1 MHHCF
6 FYRRVCLQ
14 AAASPLE
21 YAPAPVPMQRTRI
34 AIPHDATQDGRL
46 SLSCSQP
53 PGLSGNGRTCE
64 ISEVLLTIEGS
75 DADLRAAADQKLD
88 DLVAELRGANQ

>member
-1 MHHCF
+1 M
-6 FYRRVCLQ
+6 
-14 AAASPLE
+14 
-21 YAPAPVPMQRTRI
+21 
-34 AIPHDATQDGRL
+34 
-46 SLSCSQP
+46 
-53 PGLSGNGRTCE
+53 SGNGRTCE

>member
-1 MHHCF
+1 
-6 FYRRVCLQ
+6 
-14 AAASPLE
+14 
-21 YAPAPVPMQRTRI
+21 MQRTRI

-64 ISEVLLTIEGS
+64 ISEVLLVVEGS
-75 DADLRAAADQKLD
+75 DADLRAGVDRQIG
-88 DLVAELRGANQ
+88 DLVAELRRANQ